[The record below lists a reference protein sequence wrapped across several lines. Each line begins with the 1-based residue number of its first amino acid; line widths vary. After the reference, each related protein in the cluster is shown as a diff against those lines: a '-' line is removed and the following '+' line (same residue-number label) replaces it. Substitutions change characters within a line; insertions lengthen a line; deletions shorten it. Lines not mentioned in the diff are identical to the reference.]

1 MEKRRIGEDFKY
13 VWGINWNGV
22 PEDFSDTLE
31 MVLTASVYGKRKE
44 LERDVDYVVDGNLL
58 KIDFT
63 PKICTISGIY
73 NLELNYV
80 KPSDGFIDGERRSA
94 VDIDA
99 FQIVPKSAQ
108 ITATGGITGT
118 SDALQATMA
127 YPPTRW
133 L

>member
-63 PKICTISGIY
+63 PF
-73 NLELNYV
+73 
-80 KPSDGFIDGERRSA
+80 P
-94 VDIDA
+94 
-99 FQIVPKSAQ
+99 
-108 ITATGGITGT
+108 
-118 SDALQATMA
+118 
-127 YPPTRW
+127 W
-133 L
+133 